1 MQETTIVLL
10 VSRPEFLT
18 RVLSAIELLECSP
31 TQTNILCIVDGPPSL
46 FIRTRNLVQD
56 MKFKNRL
63 TVASPHKT
71 SAPRLDIQARRRRIA
86 DAHNLARTLIGHEHG
101 YVFSVE
107 DDTLVPRLALKK
119 LLDVAGQHRAFGMA
133 EGVEV
138 GRWGVKYIGG
148 WRVNDIYDVKEIR
161 SVDVMPMTT
170 GVEEIDA
177 GGLYCALIRADL
189 YKLHEFSSRNGLGPD
204 VNMGLELRQ
213 LGFQNF
219 IHWGIH
225 CTHFNMQGGLETQVI
240 PDESAQVVTLSKID
254 DNKWRTTY

>member
-10 VSRPEFLT
+10 VSRPDFLT
-18 RVLSAIELLECSP
+18 KVLTAIELLECDP
-31 TQTNILCIVDGPPSL
+31 KMTNILCIVDGPPAL
-46 FIRTRNLVQD
+46 FVRTRNLIQD

-71 SAPRLDIQARRRRIA
+71 QAPRLDIQTRRQRIA

-107 DDTLVPRLALKK
+107 DDTVIPRLALKK
-119 LLDVAGQHRAFGMA
+119 LHDVALSHRAFGMA

-148 WRVNDIYDVKEIR
+148 WRVNDIYDVTEVR
-161 SVDVMPMTT
+161 SVDVMPMST

-189 YKLHEFSSRNGLGPD
+189 YKLHEFSSKNGLGPD

-225 CTHFNMQGGLETQVI
+225 CKHLNISQGRETEVM
-240 PDESAQVVTLSKID
+240 PDTDAQVVTLTKLND
-254 DNKWRTTY
+254 VKWRTTY